1 MANSYDQI
9 EEIGMAMFSTN
20 YQYYISDDEKTR
32 SIAKNIMDNSN
43 KKAEL
48 TLRSN

>member
-20 YQYYISDDEKTR
+20 YQYYISDDEK
-32 SIAKNIMDNSN
+32 N
-43 KKAEL
+43 KKHSKKYYGQFKQESSVDT
-48 TLRSN
+48 TL